1 MNNATTLFFI
11 ISISII
17 FVDSVWDLGFVRA
30 QTSDVKDVPNNPH
43 NIIVKYCYNL
53 LIALQG
59 EQIFYKTLLLP
70 EWYLTPI
77 MVRHVKTKSTANKS
91 NNVETMYY

>member
-43 NIIVKYCYNL
+43 NIIIKYCVQFADSVARGTDVVQD
-53 LIALQG
+53 LIAAG
-59 EQIFYKTLLLP
+59 MVPNSYYGKTCQD
-70 EWYLTPI
+70 EI
-77 MVRHVKTKSTANKS
+77 
-91 NNVETMYY
+91 NNQ

>member
-30 QTSDVKDVPNNPH
+30 QTSNVKDIPDNPH
-43 NIIVKYCYNL
+43 NIIVKYCVQFADSVARGTDVVQD
-53 LIALQG
+53 LIAAG
-59 EQIFYKTLLLP
+59 
-70 EWYLTPI
+70 
-77 MVRHVKTKSTANKS
+77 MVPDS
-91 NNVETMYY
+91 YYGRTCQDEINSQ